1 MKKKRLSF
9 IRAFFAILFG
19 IPLLACVIVLIVTM
33 RIDSLFQPKELASA
47 VMENLDASTL
57 KAADLIGDADEGQSL
72 ASYISDQIA
81 DATGDEIQIS
91 DADLEKILS
100 DKTVRNFLSDKLKG
114 YMDYLGGD
122 DDAVASISADEIYKL
137 LDENRDMIEEVTGEK
152 ITDEHM
158 DVVRENL
165 EKIDFDNADL
175 SQMKNKDLEEVRDA
189 FSYVKKVSGWAPWA
203 ALGVCLLFVLIIAL
217 FRGRFICGTFA
228 ETGIVGLLGS
238 GAVLMTGMSGVMESF
253 ISEDSKALPI
263 VTTAAGVLRDP

>member
-100 DKTVRNFLSDKLKG
+100 DKTVRNFLSDKLEG

-122 DDAVASISADEIYKL
+122 DDAVDADY
-137 LDENRDMIEEVTGEK
+137 EVV
-152 ITDEHM
+152 D
-158 DVVRENL
+158 
-165 EKIDFDNADL
+165 
-175 SQMKNKDLEEVRDA
+175 
-189 FSYVKKVSGWAPWA
+189 
-203 ALGVCLLFVLIIAL
+203 
-217 FRGRFICGTFA
+217 
-228 ETGIVGLLGS
+228 
-238 GAVLMTGMSGVMESF
+238 
-253 ISEDSKALPI
+253 
-263 VTTAAGVLRDP
+263 

>member
-100 DKTVRNFLSDKLKG
+100 DKTVRNFLSDKLEG
-114 YMDYLGGD
+114 YYLVGTTDRWNSGKLAELNDRVTHIDHGAQDLFGD
-122 DDAVASISADEIYKL
+122 
-137 LDENRDMIEEVTGEK
+137 
-152 ITDEHM
+152 
-158 DVVRENL
+158 
-165 EKIDFDNADL
+165 
-175 SQMKNKDLEEVRDA
+175 
-189 FSYVKKVSGWAPWA
+189 
-203 ALGVCLLFVLIIAL
+203 
-217 FRGRFICGTFA
+217 
-228 ETGIVGLLGS
+228 
-238 GAVLMTGMSGVMESF
+238 
-253 ISEDSKALPI
+253 
-263 VTTAAGVLRDP
+263 